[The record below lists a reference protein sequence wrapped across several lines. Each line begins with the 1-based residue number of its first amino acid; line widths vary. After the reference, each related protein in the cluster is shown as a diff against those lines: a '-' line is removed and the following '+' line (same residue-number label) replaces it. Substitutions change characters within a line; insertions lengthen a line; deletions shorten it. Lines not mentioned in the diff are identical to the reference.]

1 MRITE
6 GAIKMNKK
14 EIERMVSLADERY
27 IEELYTEKLNAKRK
41 RPLLWF
47 AAAAAVMA
55 VVCGG
60 ISYLISSAGNNDKIV
75 LENAFAAEGRPN
87 DYSIYFQN
95 RTGGVSDAHIADAE
109 KDDKIYVVT
118 DKSKLDKALPFDT
131 EDIFT
136 VTADVIC
143 DSKNNNAP
151 YAAEVRFSY
160 DPESKVNIS
169 MCDEGRL
176 SKVNTENAIPEKMGN
191 VDVYGFDMSTGSVNN
206 YDICLEA
213 YFVSNG
219 TEYVVTSK
227 NTDHNKLGNI
237 IYELIS
243 SDFNPRSIDISNAR
257 SDALFRSEEVSI
269 EYANRLEPFKD
280 LVPDAQNGF
289 VLYRG
294 VICTY
299 RETAE
304 GSELYSL
311 SVSFADVSP
320 LPNTTYNKIIQLDYN
335 TEYNGNDGQ
344 AGELLHISDIK
355 LENLVLVF
363 GDGNNTKGSLT
374 VKCGAFYLTVYAENC
389 SANEVWQ
396 YINIIKSNYHPADDT
411 YSTDNSIYFKDAGMT
426 AIIDYTLDAGGESYN
441 FISEYA
447 AGLMSFDTGVF
458 DDGRAIVYCDENG
471 KPVNASV
478 NLYCSPMAREY
489 GVSIVISDE
498 GKLYPGY
505 EFEETEPVKR
515 SGVDIYGYTLG
526 EAGGGFKNM
535 CACFVSEGIGYSVDF
550 RGMSYDEAISIID
563 GLIESGIKAS
573 DFDLSQGSSSDEDL
587 YKAYFRIVHTSDRL
601 SDEFDLNKYN
611 NYNKYDEEYARDILK
626 KSFDTSKFP
635 NVLAN
640 MCCDENGRQVN
651 GDINLLNS
659 LGTEPNAPLCSIRFS
674 MDGEQFNYYDM
685 KDPKELCGVQV
696 YGAEEVHWD
705 GTENS
710 LYIDFVNG
718 GIAYS
723 LYFYRMDYKDA
734 IDIAAGIIGSGLSA
748 NDFDPS
754 KAEYSMN
761 TEKIGTD
768 RLAEL
773 NNDSVFA
780 GYIPINESIGDMK
793 LFRNADNTGDWN
805 SYVTVQ
811 EKGKNDTFI
820 LNIYYTADVKTED
833 DRFISLVYSDD
844 DTTVDAGHESGIP
857 LIELDSLTREWLDG
871 LFRAHGDD
879 RFVRYNFY
887 LSAGSFYINVNA
899 LCTSDDLW
907 QCLCMIEP
915 KLADRENTDGTELTP
930 AEANQK
936 ESFTGHI
943 PQSASIDGLT
953 ADKTVRYYPVS
964 LGDDIGGGL
973 KANSYGFGME
983 YGYSG
988 ENGTITIKLMDY
1000 TYQTYGSEWQD
1011 IYMCESQLSPEFLAE
1026 SFEQPSER
1034 EGNRT
1039 YKFRIDFYSGC
1050 HAEITAD
1057 CAPETLW
1064 KCLGEMSV
1072 YAKEDDGKTVYY
1084 CGRAFNKSDL
1094 SEEMLEWLE
1103 WYNSMDSIG
1112 QATVS
1117 YLPSELY
1124 IPAE

>member
-1 MRITE
+1 
-6 GAIKMNKK
+6 MNKK

-27 IEELYTEKLNAKRK
+27 IEELYTEKLNVKRK

-60 ISYLISSAGNNDKIV
+60 ISYLISSSGNNDKIV

-95 RTGGVSDAHIADAE
+95 RTGGVSDAHIAYAE
-109 KDDKIYVVT
+109 KDDKIYIVT
-118 DKSKLDKALPFDT
+118 DKSELDKALPFDT

-143 DSKNNNAP
+143 DSKNSNVP

-160 DPESKVNIS
+160 DTESKVNIS

-176 SKVNTENAIPEKMGN
+176 SKVNTENAIPEKLGG
-191 VDVYGFDMSTGSVNN
+191 VDVYGFDVSSGH
-206 YDICLEA
+206 DICLEA

-219 TEYVVTSK
+219 TEYIVTSK

-257 SDALFRSEEVSI
+257 SDELFRSEEVSI

-289 VLYRG
+289 VLYRD

-304 GSELYSL
+304 GSEVYSL
-311 SVSFADVSP
+311 SASFADVPP

-344 AGELLHISDIK
+344 AGKLLHISDITP
-355 LENLVLVF
+355 ENLVHVF
-363 GDGNNTKGSLT
+363 GDGSNTKGSIT

-389 SANEVWQ
+389 SAEEIWRYV
-396 YINIIKSNYHPADDT
+396 NIIKNNDKSMDDT
-411 YSTDNSIYFKDAGMT
+411 YPTNSTYFKDAGFT

-447 AGLMSFDTGVF
+447 AGLMSFDTTAF
-458 DDGRAIVYCDENG
+458 DDGRAIVYCDEKGN
-471 KPVNASV
+471 PVNASV
-478 NLYCSPMAREY
+478 NLYCPAMARDY

-498 GKLYPGY
+498 GKVYPGRD
-505 EFEETEPVKR
+505 FEETEPVKR

-550 RGMSYDEAISIID
+550 RGMSYDEAIGIID

-587 YKAYFRIVHTSDRL
+587 YKSYFRIVHTSDRL

-611 NYNKYDEEYARDILK
+611 NYCQYDEEYARDILN

-651 GDINLLNS
+651 GDIS
-659 LGTEPNAPLCSIRFS
+659 LVDSYDTEPNAPFCSIRFS
-674 MDGEQFNYYDM
+674 MDGEQFNYYEM
-685 KDPKELCGVQV
+685 KKPKELCGVQV

-705 GTENS
+705 GTDNA
-710 LYIDFVNG
+710 LYLDFVNG

-734 IDIAAGIIGSGLSA
+734 IDIAAGIIQSGLSA
-748 NDFDPS
+748 NDFDPEA
-754 KAEYSMN
+754 AEFSVF
-761 TEKIGTD
+761 TEKIGAD
-768 RLAEL
+768 RLREL
-773 NNDSVFA
+773 NEESVFA
-780 GYIPINESIGDMK
+780 GYIPTADSIGDMK
-793 LFRNADNTGDWN
+793 LFSGDGYG
-805 SYVTVQ
+805 SFVTNKQ
-811 EKGKNDTFI
+811 RDMFKYRLFLHYRPEKNKQG
-820 LNIYYTADVKTED
+820 
-833 DRFISLVYSDD
+833 
-844 DTTVDAGHESGIP
+844 G
-857 LIELDSLTREWLDG
+857 LIEL
-871 LFRAHGDD
+871 
-879 RFVRYNFY
+879 NY
-887 LSAGSFYINVNA
+887 LSGHDENSDAVPIEELSKEYLEEYGKNSINPDSTLYKFDIEVDGFDIQVYA
-899 LCTSDDLW
+899 VCSPDELW
-907 QCLCMIEP
+907 QCLCLIEP

-936 ESFTGHI
+936 ESFAGHI
-943 PQSASIDGLT
+943 PRSASIDGLT
-953 ADKTVRYYPVS
+953 AGKTVKYYPVS

-1011 IYMCESQLSPEFLAE
+1011 ICMCESQLSPEFLAE
-1026 SFEQPSER
+1026 SFEQPSEH

-1064 KCLGEMSV
+1064 NCLREMSV
-1072 YAKEDDGKTVYY
+1072 YAKENDGKTVYY

-1094 SEEMLEWLE
+1094 SEEILEWLE